1 MSHPVEGA
9 GGRNLGADEEPCGTA
24 TALLVIDMLNDYDH
38 EDGEQLKATARDVVP
53 VIAGLIGRA
62 RESDVDVI
70 HVNDNHARWEVDRA
84 TLVDDLKRLPDA
96 DEMIEPMLPAPGAPF
111 LFKARHSG
119 FFASGL
125 GYLLERRGIERL
137 ILTGQVTEQC
147 ILYTALDAYVRHFE
161 VIVPRDAVACI
172 DSDLADAALK
182 MMERNMRATVLDAVE
197 LDLTQWCHG

>member
-1 MSHPVEGA
+1 MSQPVEGA
-9 GGRNLGADEEPCGTA
+9 GGRNLGADEEACGTA

-38 EDGEQLKATARDVVP
+38 EDGEQLKATARNVVP
-53 VIAGLIGRA
+53 VIAGLIDRA

-172 DSDLADAALK
+172 DSELADAALK

>member
-1 MSHPVEGA
+1 MSQPVEGA

-38 EDGEQLKATARDVVP
+38 EDGEQLKATARNVVP
-53 VIAGLIGRA
+53 VIAGLIDRA

-172 DSDLADAALK
+172 DSELADAALK